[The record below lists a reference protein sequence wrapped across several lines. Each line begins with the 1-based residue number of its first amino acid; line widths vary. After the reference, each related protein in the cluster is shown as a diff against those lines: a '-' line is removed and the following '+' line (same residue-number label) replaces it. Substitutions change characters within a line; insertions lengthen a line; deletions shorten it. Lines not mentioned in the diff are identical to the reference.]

1 MTVVVIVG
9 LHHEKKVNYLVSMHR
24 WVFLLCWASSAWQS
38 WHDGC
43 GFSCRA
49 NFNQVFKVNPRLH
62 FTFDFFLSASGLEN
76 SNHPFNQENAK
87 LKLIMTRSPGFSCS
101 FGSLG
106 VFILSSYWLLIY
118 VHFFWIAMTLVCC
131 FDTQLKSAQERCR
144 DRSVVGFRIIL
155 WLHLAGSIICP
166 PFYIVERM
174 LRIFLKIK
182 CSLKNKVLLVILW
195 V

>member
-9 LHHEKKVNYLVSMHR
+9 LHHEKKVNYLVSMHG

-76 SNHPFNQENAK
+76 SNHPFNQENAR

-106 VFILSSYWLLIY
+106 VLCWVLIGCWFMFIFSELQWPWFVALTLSWR
-118 VHFFWIAMTLVCC
+118 V
-131 FDTQLKSAQERCR
+131 LKK
-144 DRSVVGFRIIL
+144 DVGIEV
-155 WLHLAGSIICP
+155 W
-166 PFYIVERM
+166 
-174 LRIFLKIK
+174 
-182 CSLKNKVLLVILW
+182 
-195 V
+195 